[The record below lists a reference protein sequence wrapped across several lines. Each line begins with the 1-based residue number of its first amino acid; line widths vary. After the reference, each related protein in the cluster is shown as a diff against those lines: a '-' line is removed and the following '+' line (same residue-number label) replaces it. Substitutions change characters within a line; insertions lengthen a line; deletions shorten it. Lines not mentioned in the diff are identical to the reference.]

1 MRYLQILCGLL
12 VCCAAANFGLA
23 QSDEKNKDKNKKPV
37 APLEI
42 KANVTVLD
50 AAGKYS
56 DDIKIEDIKIFEDGV
71 EQKLTYFTKKKPV
84 LNLGLLF
91 DNSGSMRQN
100 IDLITKMP
108 SIFTSSLT
116 AQDEAFIVRFVNSEN
131 IEIIQEW
138 TSSSALLNEAL
149 ANMYV
154 EGGMSAVIDAV
165 YLGAQKVA
173 EREKQ
178 EKSERSAIILISD
191 AEERE
196 SYYRLKD
203 LEKIFAGTDL
213 QVFVLSFAER
223 APQDK
228 KKARFVSNV
237 LTLKTGG
244 TTYTLPKK
252 ITLDDVADTFER
264 IILELRSP
272 YIIGYTST
280 NPNRDGIARK
290 LTIQI
295 ADGANGAKRE
305 GIIREGF
312 IVPKD

>member
-1 MRYLQILCGLL
+1 MRYLQVLCGLL
-12 VCCAAANFGLA
+12 LCCAAAGFGLA
-23 QSDEKNKDKNKKPV
+23 QGSEKNKDKNKKPV
-37 APLEI
+37 PPLEI

-56 DDIKIEDIKIFEDGV
+56 DDIKTEDIKIFEDGV
-71 EQKLTYFTKKKPV
+71 EQKITYFVKKKPA

-100 IDLITKMP
+100 VELMYKTP
-108 SIFTSSLT
+108 SIFTGNLT
-116 AQDEAFIVRFVNSEN
+116 AQDEAFVIRFIDSEN
-131 IEIIQEW
+131 IEVLEDW
-138 TSSSALLNEAL
+138 TSNGKLLNEAI

-154 EGGMSAVIDAV
+154 EGGQSAVLDAV
-165 YLGAQKVA
+165 YLGAEKA
-173 EREKQ
+173 SEREKQ
-178 EKSERSAIILISD
+178 EKSERYAIILISD
-191 AEERE
+191 GEERD
-196 SYYRLKD
+196 SYYSLKD
-203 LEKIFAGTDL
+203 LEKVFAGTDL
-213 QVFVLSFAER
+213 QVFVISFAES
-223 APQDK
+223 APQSK

-252 ITLDDVADTFER
+252 VTREDIANAFER

-272 YIIGYTST
+272 YIVGYTST
-280 NPNRDGIARK
+280 NPNRDGVERK

-295 ADGANGAKRE
+295 TDGAQGEKRQ

-312 IVPKD
+312 VVPKD